1 MAENKKLECL
11 KKLQDILKERFELE
25 QQEQSLPA
33 ELRRRE
39 ALLAASSLKLKQLT
53 EKHENLLNE
62 LSDLTTRYE
71 EASKQRTDYEKQ
83 IEFLNT
89 QREYEAINKQIEE
102 AKNQE
107 TSLLKLRKAKE
118 LENDRVASE
127 LESQEQ
133 LVQEQGLEVEDE
145 KGKISGQLESIDNRI
160 KEIDEKCIEIKGEDI
175 SDELYAKFCNIIRK
189 KDGLGVVPVHG
200 QVCMGCNRL
209 LPIQFVIDLRLKE
222 NAGEIEYCPYCSR
235 IIWYEKLDA
244 ELEKNYIFE
253 QYGFSKKK
261 TEVQHEKGGEIEV
274 ESYDASLSDDD
285 FEDFDDV

>member
-25 QQEQSLPA
+25 QQAENLPA

-39 ALLAASSLKLKQLT
+39 ALLTASSTKLQQLKL
-53 EKHENLLNE
+53 KHENLLAE
-62 LSDLTTRYE
+62 LSDLTVKYE

-89 QREYEAINKQIEE
+89 QREYEAINKQIDE

-118 LENDRVASE
+118 LENERVSEE
-127 LESQEQ
+127 LENQIQTVNEQ
-133 LVQEQGLEVEDE
+133 TAEVEE
-145 KGKISGQLESIDNRI
+145 ERGNISGQLEDIQNRI
-160 KEIDEKCIEIKGEDI
+160 AEIDLRSEEIKGEDI
-175 SDELYAKFCNIIRK
+175 PDELYAKFCNIIRK

-200 QVCMGCNRL
+200 QVCMGCNRV
-209 LPIQFVIDLRLKE
+209 LPVQFVIDLRIKE
-222 NAGEIEYCPYCSR
+222 NAGDIEYCPYCSR

-261 TEVQHEKGGEIEV
+261 TETQHDKGGEVET
-274 ESYDASLSDDD
+274 ESYDASLAEDDFDD
-285 FEDFDDV
+285 FEDL

>member
-25 QQEQSLPA
+25 QQAESLPA

-39 ALLAASSLKLKQLT
+39 ALLAASTAKLQQLS
-53 EKHENLLNE
+53 EKHVNLLAE

-83 IEFLNT
+83 IEYLNT
-89 QREYEAINKQIEE
+89 QREYEAINKQIDE

-118 LENDRVASE
+118 LESDRVDGE
-127 LESQEQ
+127 LETQTELVEEQ
-133 LVQEQGLEVEDE
+133 TAEVEDE
-145 KGKISGQLESIDNRI
+145 RGKISGQLEAIESRMR
-160 KEIDEKCIEIKGEDI
+160 EIDERCIEIKGQDI
-175 SDELYAKFCNIIRK
+175 TDELYAKFCNIIRK

-200 QVCMGCNRL
+200 QVCMGCNRV

-235 IIWYEKLDA
+235 ILWYEKLDA

-261 TEVQHEKGGEIEV
+261 AEVQHDKGGEAET
-274 ESYDASLSDDD
+274 ESYDASLSDED
-285 FEDFDDV
+285 FEDFDDL